1 MTHNTTN
8 DPAPILIFGAGGH
21 ARVIADVLLS
31 AGETVQ
37 GFLDNYAPLHG
48 THILDLPVLGEVD
61 RWREFPDARFIA
73 AVGSNRARR
82 DLVQALEAD
91 GLTRWANAIHP
102 SAIIGR
108 GVTLGR
114 GVMII
119 AGAIINP
126 YTTVGDHT
134 IINTAAS
141 VDHDCTIGSFVHIA
155 PGVRLAGTCTVRDGA
170 MIGIGSAAIPKITV
184 GEWAMVGAG
193 ATIVRDIP
201 PNVTAKGTPARW
213 QPPIT
218 R

>member
-1 MTHNTTN
+1 
-8 DPAPILIFGAGGH
+8 
-21 ARVIADVLLS
+21 
-31 AGETVQ
+31 
-37 GFLDNYAPLHG
+37 
-48 THILDLPVLGEVD
+48 VLGGVD
-61 RWREFPDARFIA
+61 RWRAYGDARFIA
-73 AVGSNRARR
+73 AVGSNRARH
-82 DLVQALEAD
+82 DLVKALEAD

-108 GVTLGR
+108 NVTIGR

-126 YTTVGDHT
+126 FTTVGDHT

-141 VDHDCTIGSFVHIA
+141 VDHDCTIGSFVHLA
-155 PGVRLAGTCTVRDGA
+155 PGVRLAGTCTVHDGA
-170 MIGIGSAAIPKITV
+170 MIGIGGVAIPKMTI

-213 QPPIT
+213 
-218 R
+218 